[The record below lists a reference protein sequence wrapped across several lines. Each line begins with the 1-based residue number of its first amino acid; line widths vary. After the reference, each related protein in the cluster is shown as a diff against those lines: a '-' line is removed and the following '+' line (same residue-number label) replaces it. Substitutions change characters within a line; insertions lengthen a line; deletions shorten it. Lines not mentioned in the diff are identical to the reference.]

1 MAVQRYDPVSDLTP
15 TTTAKVDLVTL
26 VQLYPVS
33 YPVSTAIPINCVCIV
48 CVSILIAVAC
58 NL

>member
-1 MAVQRYDPVSDLTP
+1 MAVQRYDPVSDLTL

-33 YPVSTAIPINCVCIV
+33 YPVSLYCTSALLLVEE
-48 CVSILIAVAC
+48 STDRAD
-58 NL
+58 

>member
-33 YPVSTAIPINCVCIV
+33 YQWVKQVSESDIFIRL
-48 CVSILIAVAC
+48 SYSLIY
-58 NL
+58 